1 MKMTKPAYY
10 WVLPA
15 AAALTAWPAYGTVY
29 LTLEG
34 AQQAICPGQTLVASP
49 IRLDDAQAKTIEKRT
64 GVNVRLR
71 EVHAW
76 RVPDGG
82 WFFVDEVVGKHEF
95 ITFAVGLTAAGAVKQ
110 VEIME
115 YRESFGQDVRNE
127 SWRRQFVGKT
137 VADPLK
143 LEGDIKNISGAT
155 LSSRHVTD
163 GVKRLLATWDV
174 ALRGK

>member
-1 MKMTKPAYY
+1 MKMTRPAYQ

-15 AAALTAWPAYGTVY
+15 AVALTAWPAYATVY
-29 LTLEG
+29 LSTEQ
-34 AQQAICPGQTLVASP
+34 AQQAIFPGLTFTANPLH
-49 IRLDDAQAKTIEKRT
+49 LDDAQAKTIEKRSR
-64 GVNVRLR
+64 VNVRR
-71 EVHAW
+71 RDVHAW
-76 RVPDGG
+76 RTQDGG

-95 ITFAVGLTAAGAVKQ
+95 ITYAVGLTAAGAVKQ
-110 VEIME
+110 VEILE

-127 SWRRQFVGKT
+127 AWRHQFVGKT
-137 VADPLK
+137 VADPLQ

-163 GVKRLLATWDV
+163 GVKRLLVTWDV